1 MLWMDTEQA
10 VIIKG
15 LGGLLGEE
23 KVLGGILSEVIC
35 VCKADECQVH
45 TGLDFWE
52 FTHDFFF
59 YFLTTHGFTKKIQ
72 HFM

>member
-1 MLWMDTEQA
+1 MDTEQA

-45 TGLDFWE
+45 TGLDF
-52 FTHDFFF
+52 
-59 YFLTTHGFTKKIQ
+59 
-72 HFM
+72 